1 MAAVNASVPGASL
14 VVSCVVEESSG
25 LDSSVLVLN
34 RFFMAVH
41 VITARRAF
49 SLVCKRVAEVVH
61 VVDDRYEAFN
71 FEGWREISQY
81 REFFASDEAHDWVR
95 TVSFDIRV
103 PRVIRLVA
111 YDKLPRERV
120 QFNRRNLF
128 ARDENRCQYCGRRF
142 PTTELSLDHVVPR
155 MQGGRTTWTNVVC
168 ACTNCNKRKGG
179 RTPDEA
185 SMRLIRLPA
194 EPRRSPVI
202 RMKLRS
208 GRYQSWKAF
217 LDNAYWSV
225 ELK

>member
-1 MAAVNASVPGASL
+1 
-14 VVSCVVEESSG
+14 VEETSG

-41 VITARRAF
+41 VISARRAF
-49 SLVCKRVAEVVH
+49 SLLSKRVAEVVH
-61 VVDDRYEAFN
+61 VIEDRYEAFT
-71 FEGWREISQY
+71 FESWREVSQY
-81 REFFASDEAHDWVR
+81 RELFASDETHDWVR
-95 TVSFDIRV
+95 TVSFEIRV

-185 SMRLIRLPA
+185 SMRLIRLPV